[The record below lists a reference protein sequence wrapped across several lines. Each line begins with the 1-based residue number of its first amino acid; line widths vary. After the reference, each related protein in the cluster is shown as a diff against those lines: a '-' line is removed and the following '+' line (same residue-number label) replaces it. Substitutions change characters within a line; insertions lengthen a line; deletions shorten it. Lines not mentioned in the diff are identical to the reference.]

1 MKLTFGLFCF
11 IVAAI
16 VVANMVSCG
25 MVVVALMMLGQLVEA
40 AR

>member
-11 IVAAI
+11 VVAAI
-16 VVANMVSCG
+16 VVAILISCG
-25 MVVVALMMLGQLVEA
+25 MMLVALMMLGQLVEA